1 MTETETDDS
10 INNTD
15 LLHLQTASPRVATTV
30 ALPSQPAQAVVVG
43 ISGPLS
49 GQQPQQPQQVIQS
62 SGATSRPALSV
73 QVTSPSLLPSRLSPS
88 LTSQE
93 LLKTAAVSSAIM
105 TTTGVAAT
113 MSSARIPAGQII
125 VSQAGKTGLV
135 QTGTVVTNR
144 QLTPHQLQLL
154 KQQAIKKNQ
163 EQQLKQRLGGAS
175 GSAVVTTSPG
185 QAGGASKV
193 TVTGS
198 LPAGL
203 GRGQVIRQNTVR
215 NISDPEFKAL
225 LSKQPG
231 GVKVRQR

>member
-1 MTETETDDS
+1 
-10 INNTD
+10 
-15 LLHLQTASPRVATTV
+15 
-30 ALPSQPAQAVVVG
+30 
-43 ISGPLS
+43 
-49 GQQPQQPQQVIQS
+49 
-62 SGATSRPALSV
+62 
-73 QVTSPSLLPSRLSPS
+73 
-88 LTSQE
+88 
-93 LLKTAAVSSAIM
+93 M
-105 TTTGVAAT
+105 TTSGVAAT

-163 EQQLKQRLGGAS
+163 EQQLKQRLSSSSGA
-175 GSAVVTTSPG
+175 AVVTAGPAVTTSPG

-231 GVKVRQR
+231 GVKVRKRQPGPPHCYSLLLSLSG